1 MRYRDLQRRVRRA
14 ACLLHAA
21 GYGPGTRV
29 GLCLPR
35 SADVVVAILAALES
49 GTAFVPL
56 PPMLLDLLLSVD
68 IGLAV
73 VLMLTSIYVRE
84 PIEFS
89 VFPSL
94 LLLLTLLRL
103 SLNVA
108 STRLVLLHGHEGTD
122 AAGNVIASFGAFVV
136 GGNFVVGVVVFL
148 VLIAIQYIVINHGAV
163 RISEVTAR
171 FTLDAMP
178 GKQMAIDADLN
189 AGLIGE
195 DEARD
200 RRDRIRREADFYGA
214 MDGAVRFTQRDAVAA
229 LLITAVNIV
238 AGLIIGVMQNGLD
251 LATAARTYTVLT
263 VGEGLVTAI
272 PALLVSVAGG
282 LITTRAASSSH
293 LGEDVAVQLLARPRT
308 LAIAATVLLGLGAIP
323 EIPMFPFLIVALVLG
338 SAAIAAR
345 EESQAPAT
353 AEPTGSKEQEEES
366 LQSVIDVDPLGVEVG
381 YGLIA
386 LVDEKQ
392 GGSLLTRIRA
402 IRRQIASETG
412 VVVPPVRVTDNLQL
426 GPRSYTLLV
435 KGIEV
440 GRGELHPERFL
451 AINPGTATLELEG
464 TPTKE
469 PAFGLP
475 AWWVDAAHRE
485 AASKAGYTVVD
496 PTTAVS
502 THLSETVRSFLP
514 DLLTRQQVKEM
525 LDHIAQTDPKL
536 IEELVPKLVA
546 IGDVQRVLRQLLR
559 ERVPVRD
566 LTTILEA
573 IADAAVGTKDPDAIA
588 EAVRKSL
595 GRTIC
600 RPFQNDQGEL
610 SAVTLAP
617 ALEQKLLS
625 AVTRS
630 ETGSVLALDPPDAHD
645 LATRI
650 SRALQVKLAQ
660 PVLLCHST
668 LRPHLWRLFSRVL
681 PHLAVL
687 SHDEVP
693 PHIRISATSVLD

>member
-1 MRYRDLQRRVRRA
+1 MDTKPTVGIGH
-14 ACLLHAA
+14 LLA
-21 GYGPGTRV
+21 P
-29 GLCLPR
+29 L
-35 SADVVVAILAALES
+35 VVVTVVLVMI
-49 GTAFVPL
+49 VPL

-73 VLMLTSIYVRE
+73 VLMLTAVYVRE
-84 PIEFS
+84 PVEFS

-122 AAGNVIASFGAFVV
+122 AAGNVIASFGQFVV
-136 GGNFVVGVVVFL
+136 GGNIVVGVVVFL

-189 AGLIGE
+189 AGLIAE
-195 DEARD
+195 DEARE
-200 RRDRIRREADFYGA
+200 RRDLIRREADFYGA
-214 MDGAVRFTQRDAVAA
+214 MDGAVRFTQRDAIAA

-238 AGLIIGVMQNGLD
+238 AGLIIGVMQHGLD
-251 LATAARTYTVLT
+251 LSTAARTYTVLT

-272 PALLVSVAGG
+272 PALLVSVSGG

-293 LGEDVAVQLLARPRT
+293 LGEDVATQLLARPRS
-308 LAIAATVLLGLGAIP
+308 LGVASAVLLGLGAIP
-323 EIPMFPFLIVALVLG
+323 EIPMFPFFVVALVLG
-338 SAAIAAR
+338 SAALASRDAVEEDAAKP
-345 EESQAPAT
+345 EAPS
-353 AEPTGSKEQEEES
+353 PTEEET

-392 GGSLLTRIRA
+392 GGTLLSRIRA
-402 IRRQIASETG
+402 IRKQIASETG

-426 GPRSYTLLV
+426 GPRSYALLV
-435 KGIEV
+435 KGVEV
-440 GRGELHPERFL
+440 GRGELFPERFL

-464 TPTKE
+464 SATKE

-475 AWWVDAAHRE
+475 AWWINADQRE
-485 AASKAGYTVVD
+485 TASKAGYTVVD

-514 DLLTRQQVKEM
+514 DLLTRQHVKEM
-525 LDHIAQTDPKL
+525 VDHIAQTAPKL
-536 IEELVPKLVA
+536 VEELVPKLVG
-546 IGDVQRVLRQLLR
+546 IGEVQRVLRQLLR

-566 LTTILEA
+566 LMTILEA
-573 IADAAVGTKDPDAIA
+573 IADAAVNIKDTDAIA
-588 EAVRKSL
+588 EFVRKSL
-595 GRTIC
+595 GRSIC
-600 RPFQNDQGEL
+600 RPFQNEEGEL
-610 SAVTLAP
+610 PAVTLAP
-617 ALEQKLLS
+617 ELEQRLLS
-625 AVTRS
+625 AVTR
-630 ETGSVLALDPPDAHD
+630 TDDGTVLALEPPAAQD

-650 SRALQVKLAQ
+650 SRSLQAKLAQ

-693 PHIRISATSVLD
+693 PHVRISPTSVLE